1 MVPSG
6 KHTKN
11 SGKSPFFMGKS
22 TISMAMFNRYVSLP
36 EGISPYI
43 YNNIPLNRYKIPL
56 RTSMYWILKFPL
68 SSRSY
73 DSSLIPKC
81 QRQFGDQIPDTP
93 KTHIYVCIL
102 CIYIYIYAC
111 VYIYIC
117 VFIYMCLYIYIY
129 VYIYNIIYIYIYIL
143 VLISSTVSHPYV
155 HKKIY

>member
-102 CIYIYIYAC
+102 CIYICMYIYVFIYIC

-117 VFIYMCLYIYIY
+117 L
-129 VYIYNIIYIYIYIL
+129 YIYNIIYIYIL

-155 HKKIY
+155 HKKIYYRPTV